1 MDIHSRNQGYERSL
15 DGISSVTS
23 IRRWANVE
31 PSVIDRRKTERT
43 TPIPWISAR
52 FAMNCLCNL
61 PSGLHPQKSRD

>member
-1 MDIHSRNQGYERSL
+1 MDIHSRNQGYERSF

-31 PSVIDRRKTERT
+31 PSVMDRRKTERT
-43 TPIPWISAR
+43 TPIPWPSAR
-52 FAMNCLCNL
+52 SPMYYLCDL